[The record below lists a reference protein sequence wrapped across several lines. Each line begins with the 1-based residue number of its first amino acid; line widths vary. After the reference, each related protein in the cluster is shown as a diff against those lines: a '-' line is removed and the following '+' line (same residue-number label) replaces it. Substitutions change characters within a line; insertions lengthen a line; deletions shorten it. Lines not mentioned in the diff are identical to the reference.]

1 MTSNT
6 TTTPATWEG
15 SSKVPITKPYSQGA
29 WQYETKWEPIQAAK
43 WSHRIIFGRVQ
54 DECFDEFD
62 DELFDEFVDEFLG
75 KFIDEFVENLGDF
88 WCFVSILVTQQKWWL
103 LDEELQIQ
111 DLTQP
116 WENSRL
122 DQTRLLCGCR

>member
-62 DELFDEFVDEFLG
+62 DELFDEFDDELFDEFVDEFLG
-75 KFIDEFVENLGDF
+75 KFIDEFVENLG
-88 WCFVSILVTQQKWWL
+88 WL
-103 LDEELQIQ
+103 LMFCQYFGDS
-111 DLTQP
+111 TKMMTFGWRTP
-116 WENSRL
+116 NPGFNP
-122 DQTRLLCGCR
+122 TRRK